1 MVRSA
6 PTLNQH
12 TLQGFSSSQPTL
24 EPIPNRFP
32 TNTRQHPSLT
42 ILRYM
47 ADKLLYGIGGKA
59 LGKQMGTVVPSE
71 PMYLILNT
79 AMSVSYTY

>member
-1 MVRSA
+1 
-6 PTLNQH
+6 
-12 TLQGFSSSQPTL
+12 
-24 EPIPNRFP
+24 
-32 TNTRQHPSLT
+32 
-42 ILRYM
+42 M